1 MDTGQGTPSLADR
14 QMVESKTWE
23 ADAPTEKGK
32 GMTQYLNKEVLSNDK
47 CQLQR
52 GFCMQ
57 HNVKGVR
64 YIVTSKK
71 WRDRGKG
78 RGFGYVTSK
87 LVRYRC
93 GEVQSPE
100 SYSNPGEG

>member
-1 MDTGQGTPSLADR
+1 MDTVDAVDTVDTRQGTPSLA
-14 QMVESKTWE
+14 
-23 ADAPTEKGK
+23 
-32 GMTQYLNKEVLSNDK
+32 Y
-47 CQLQR
+47 QLQR

-57 HNVKGVR
+57 HNVRGVR

>member
-1 MDTGQGTPSLADR
+1 
-14 QMVESKTWE
+14 
-23 ADAPTEKGK
+23 
-32 GMTQYLNKEVLSNDK
+32 
-47 CQLQR
+47 
-52 GFCMQ
+52 MQ
-57 HNVKGVR
+57 HNIKGVR

-71 WRDRGKG
+71 WRDRGME

>member
-1 MDTGQGTPSLADR
+1 M
-14 QMVESKTWE
+14 
-23 ADAPTEKGK
+23 
-32 GMTQYLNKEVLSNDK
+32 
-47 CQLQR
+47 
-52 GFCMQ
+52 
-57 HNVKGVR
+57 
-64 YIVTSKK
+64 TSKK

>member
-1 MDTGQGTPSLADR
+1 MDTVDTVDTVNTVAAVDTVDTGQGTPSLADR
-14 QMVESKTWE
+14 QMLVSKT
-23 ADAPTEKGK
+23 
-32 GMTQYLNKEVLSNDK
+32 
-47 CQLQR
+47 CQFQR

-57 HNVKGVR
+57 HNIKGVR

-78 RGFGYVTSK
+78 RGSGYVTSK

>member
-1 MDTGQGTPSLADR
+1 MLNNSISY
-14 QMVESKTWE
+14 VH
-23 ADAPTEKGK
+23 TEKGLA
-32 GMTQYLNKEVLSNDK
+32 QYLNIELPSNVK
-47 CQLQR
+47 CQFQE
-52 GFCMQ
+52 GFCIQ
-57 HNVKGVR
+57 HNVKGVP
-64 YIVTSKK
+64 SKK

>member
-1 MDTGQGTPSLADR
+1 MSVPEGILYA
-14 QMVESKTWE
+14 
-23 ADAPTEKGK
+23 
-32 GMTQYLNKEVLSNDK
+32 TQW
-47 CQLQR
+47 
-52 GFCMQ
+52 
-57 HNVKGVR
+57 GVR

>member
-1 MDTGQGTPSLADR
+1 MGLALFWPSLF
-14 QMVESKTWE
+14 QQET
-23 ADAPTEKGK
+23 DAPTEKGLK
-32 GMTQYLNKEVLSNDK
+32 QYLNIELPSNDNK
-47 CQLQR
+47 CQFQK
-52 GFCMQ
+52 GFCIQ

-64 YIVTSKK
+64 YVVTSKK